1 MGIGAFIE
9 SYKIFIEGLS
19 PQARIFVNLLLLTIF
34 VAIYVTFIWRLH
46 IFISTK
52 NILRLNLNKYNRAT
66 HPVFVKLVA
75 GLLYF
80 LEYVIILPILIF
92 FWFLIFAILLIFI
105 AKGMEPSSIILLA
118 AITVAV
124 LRVVSYIPK
133 YGESASA
140 ETAKIIPFT
149 LLAIGLTEP
158 LFFNSEEIISRV
170 FDIPQLFQGI
180 SPYIFFI
187 IAIELILRSL
197 TFVVSMFEKKGG
209 TEIKEDEE

>member
-1 MGIGAFIE
+1 MAQNPVFI
-9 SYKIFIEGLS
+9 
-19 PQARIFVNLLLLTIF
+19 NLLFPTVII
-34 VAIYVTFIWRLH
+34 AIYVVFVWKLH

-52 NILRLNLNKYNRAT
+52 NILRLNLNKYNRT
-66 HPVFVKLVA
+66 SHPLLAKMVA

-80 LEYVIILPILIF
+80 LEYIIILPILIF
-92 FWFLIFAILLIFI
+92 FWFMIFAILLIFI
-105 AKGMEPSSIILLA
+105 AKDMEPGSIIFLA
-118 AITVAV
+118 AITIAV

-158 LFFNSEEIISRV
+158 LFFNSEEILARV
-170 FDIPQLFQGI
+170 SDIPQLFQGI
-180 SPYIFFI
+180 SSYIFFI
-187 IAIELILRSL
+187 VAIELILRSL

-209 TEIKEDEE
+209 TEIKEDVE

>member
-1 MGIGAFIE
+1 MAQNPVFI
-9 SYKIFIEGLS
+9 
-19 PQARIFVNLLLLTIF
+19 NLLFPTVII
-34 VAIYVTFIWRLH
+34 AIYVVFIWRLH

-52 NILRLNLNKYNRAT
+52 NILRLNLNKYNRT
-66 HPVFVKLVA
+66 SHPLLAKMVA

-80 LEYVIILPILIF
+80 LEYIIILPILIF
-92 FWFLIFAILLIFI
+92 FWFMIFAILLIFI
-105 AKGMEPSSIILLA
+105 AKDMEPGSIIFLA
-118 AITVAV
+118 AITIAV

-158 LFFNSEEIISRV
+158 LFFNSEEILARV
-170 FDIPQLFQGI
+170 SDIPQLFQGI

-187 IAIELILRSL
+187 VAIELILRSL
-197 TFVVSMFEKKGG
+197 TFIISIFEKKGG
-209 TEIKEDEE
+209 TEIKEDEEDK